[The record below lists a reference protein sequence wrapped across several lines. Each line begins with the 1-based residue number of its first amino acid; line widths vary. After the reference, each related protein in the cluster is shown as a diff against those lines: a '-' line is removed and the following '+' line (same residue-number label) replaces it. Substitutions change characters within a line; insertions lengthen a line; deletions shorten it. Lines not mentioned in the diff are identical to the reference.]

1 MSEEDK
7 DFIQLAI
14 TLVLVAIILYFYAG
28 CSSAA
33 ATSRPVA
40 SVTEKEYLLL
50 WAETEIMN
58 SCETGKPV
66 QFGTIDGK
74 PYFFVCRPGTGT

>member
-7 DFIQLAI
+7 DFIMLMLTI
-14 TLVLVAIILYFYAG
+14 VVVAILLHFITG
-28 CSSAA
+28 CAPAA
-33 ATSRPVA
+33 AKPHPAA

-66 QFGTIDGK
+66 KFGTIDGQ
-74 PYFFVCRPGTGT
+74 PYFFVCRPGVDI